1 MNKKK
6 KTLIWSLVGL
16 VVVLSIAQLWWPT
29 PQSHLREGDIVFRGT
44 NPTVAGL
51 TLSKWTHCG
60 ILVKENGKW
69 MVYEA
74 IGLFKKTPLREWK
87 RHDKPC
93 FFRVMRPKQ
102 PLTSAQLQQ
111 IRRRCA
117 GLSGRR
123 YDHAY
128 RWSDDKQYCSELV
141 WKAYHAAGID
151 LSTPRKASTFLSF
164 KLLPD
169 KTINRIV
176 KKKGISLD
184 EPMVSPSGLINSK
197 YLKRVW

>member
-1 MNKKK
+1 
-6 KTLIWSLVGL
+6 
-16 VVVLSIAQLWWPT
+16 
-29 PQSHLREGDIVFRGT
+29 
-44 NPTVAGL
+44 
-51 TLSKWTHCG
+51 
-60 ILVKENGKW
+60 
-69 MVYEA
+69 
-74 IGLFKKTPLREWK
+74 
-87 RHDKPC
+87 
-93 FFRVMRPKQ
+93 MRPKQ

-169 KTINRIV
+169 KTINRIG